1 MPKIYL
7 GEAFGLLGKTM
18 PILWVRLGSYLALG
32 AALGRRLAFDLGL
45 IAPQLPPFPMP
56 GHFRSEMEYLRALT
70 FDAARSFFRP
80 SRDLLHSPLEMADMD
95 AAVERLSRAISQG
108 ERVLI
113 YGDYDVDGTTATA
126 LLVSFLRLRT
136 DVSYFIPDRYQDGY
150 GLNVRGIDHAADIGA
165 SLIIAVDCGI
175 TAIDEARYARERGI
189 DLIICDHHTPTP
201 ALPDCTAV
209 IDPKRS
215 DCGYPFKE
223 LSGCGIAFKL
233 VVAVLN
239 ALGEDVEEAY
249 EYLDLVALSTAS
261 DIVPMTGENRILM
274 AEGLACLGRGARPG
288 IRQLA
293 ELAGVDLATCSTSRI
308 VFGIGP
314 RINAAGRLGH
324 ASLAVD
330 LLLAEQSDEAAALAR
345 QLEELNQQRRT
356 LDAKTAGEAVKLADR
371 QITSGTPHALVLHDA
386 EWHLG
391 VIGIVAS
398 RIVERYLRE
407 LYTRCDVTIAISP
420 AMRTRLLAMGV
431 RQALYVP
438 LGVDVD
444 TFSPARRSDERR
456 AELGATA
463 NDVVMVYAGR
473 LDAEK
478 RPDIVFDAFERLPD
492 RLSAR
497 LVIAGDGPMRGRL
510 EERAA
515 SNPRV
520 RVAPFV
526 QDRAELAT
534 LLASCDV
541 YASAMAH
548 ETFGLSVVEAQACG
562 LPVVGVHAGAMVD
575 RVVDGVDGFLVE
587 PGSPDAMA
595 QRIAATPRDDWQ
607 RMGQHARDRVAA
619 EFSWRRTF
627 ETLAQIYRSR

>member
-1 MPKIYL
+1 MRYRWIHRDVSCTTTL
-7 GEAFGLLGKTM
+7 QRLCGELN
-18 PILWVRLGSYLALG
+18 ALPE
-32 AALGRRLAFDLGL
+32 ALGRAL
-45 IAPQLPPFPMP
+45 M
-56 GHFRSEMEYLRALT
+56 LRGVET

-126 LLVSFLRLRT
+126 LLVSFLRSRT

-175 TAIDEARYARERGI
+175 TAIDEAQYARERGI
-189 DLIICDHHTPTP
+189 DLIICDHHTPKP
-201 ALPDCTAV
+201 ALPECTAV
-209 IDPKRS
+209 IDPKRT
-215 DCGYPFKE
+215 DCRYPFKE

-233 VVAVLN
+233 VIATLE
-239 ALGEDVEEAY
+239 ALGESTEEAY
-249 EYLDLVALSTAS
+249 DYLDLVALSTAS
-261 DIVPMTGENRILM
+261 DIVPMVGENRILM

-356 LDAKTAGEAVKLADR
+356 LDAKTAGEALKVADR
-371 QITSGTPHALVLHDA
+371 QITSGMPHALVLYDP

-398 RIVERYLRE
+398 RIVEQYYRPAVMLTSVDGEIKGSARSITGLNIYEALKACEDLLTQFGGHDYAAGLSLPEQNLPEFRKRLNE
-407 LYTRCDVTIAISP
+407 VVGGMIEPDMLTPAIDYDARLEVGEISP
-420 AMRTRLLAMGV
+420 RLWAILRQFEPFGPENPTPVFHASALQVVGRPRLLGKSETHLKFRV
-431 RQALYVP
+431 RDLAGGSPEEVIGFNMANRFDDVAQSSRHGKPLELLYSIEENHWNGRTT
-438 LGVDVD
+438 LQLR
-444 TFSPARRSDERR
+444 ARD
-456 AELGATA
+456 L
-463 NDVVMVYAGR
+463 
-473 LDAEK
+473 
-478 RPDIVFDAFERLPD
+478 
-492 RLSAR
+492 RLS
-497 LVIAGDGPMRGRL
+497 
-510 EERAA
+510 
-515 SNPRV
+515 NPS
-520 RVAPFV
+520 
-526 QDRAELAT
+526 D
-534 LLASCDV
+534 
-541 YASAMAH
+541 
-548 ETFGLSVVEAQACG
+548 
-562 LPVVGVHAGAMVD
+562 
-575 RVVDGVDGFLVE
+575 
-587 PGSPDAMA
+587 
-595 QRIAATPRDDWQ
+595 
-607 RMGQHARDRVAA
+607 
-619 EFSWRRTF
+619 
-627 ETLAQIYRSR
+627 